1 MDLISIFK
9 KVKSE
14 NERIDIQEAFNIY
27 SLLRARYVSTQTVQ
41 LFKNFAHDVGWEII
55 LDGFMKNFDR
65 QIAILEELGETF
77 RIAMPGRPP
86 LDLKSHNQH

>member
-9 KVKSE
+9 KVKGE

-41 LFKNFAHDVGWEII
+41 LFKNFVHDVGWEII
-55 LDGFMKNFDR
+55 LDGFMKNF
-65 QIAILEELGETF
+65 
-77 RIAMPGRPP
+77 
-86 LDLKSHNQH
+86 